1 MTTEIKNFE
10 FGGKAAG
17 PESIGEFAITIKS
30 TGEKHTFRVRELK
43 DTHVAYLVR
52 AAQRKRNESAI
63 ISAVIN
69 FMEHAMVAES
79 ADRFEDLV
87 LGDPGLELMEVVQV
101 FQHVLGLVSD
111 GTAEASVEKKAPRR
125 RSGNPALRSAV

>member
-10 FGGKAAG
+10 FENKGKS
-17 PESIGEFAITIKS
+17 ESIGHFIVN
-30 TGEKHTFRVRELK
+30 GQRFDVRELK

-69 FMEHAMVAES
+69 FMEHALVAES

-87 LGDPGLELMEVVQV
+87 LGDPGLELMQVVEI
-101 FQHVLGLVSD
+101 FQHVLGLVSG